1 MEKLR
6 TDRWAE
12 VAIVIQKNARRYIA
26 RQRYKKIQA
35 FIIKIQQVARKKH
48 GQATLHRLREYK
60 AATVIQSYW
69 RMHVIRKAF
78 LERRAFIIKL
88 QTVARSLV
96 AKKQFKV
103 AQQHKAATQIQRMIR
118 GWMVRRLYQTKR
130 QFIIRIQSSIR
141 RRQAR
146 KQLVVIKAEARSVS
160 HFKEVSYKLE
170 TRVVELTQSL
180 NRQKEEKGQLKVKAT
195 ELESLVRNWI
205 ERYDKLDERA
215 SQLDPSSAG
224 LDGGDTSATTDKAGN
239 WKQWN
244 TEREGLEQEYVSSLN
259 KIKHQD
265 KEIERLR
272 DELTKQKTEMTKLR
286 DTSQMAVQSLSG
298 VPNVTEL
305 KSQIAALKTQLS
317 HTLNRQPHRMIKQQS
332 SADPYSGAAL
342 SETDPK
348 QQGSSSSST
357 NFDIDLKV
365 AQELHTLLLDEQTLH
380 KEIYESLIRL
390 SITDPTTRGNS
401 GATDGDDDSAKQE
414 SSGQPIA
421 GHIHFPA
428 HVIDLCLTLMWKL
441 GDLAES
447 EQFIFSTIDVIRKH
461 CQVSSCIGRCLNS
474 AVQCRGRDSFSLL
487 SFSLSLSLFRNNR
500 GMMLW
505 LYISIGLPIL
515 TSSYH

>member
-48 GQATLHRLREYK
+48 GQATLQRLREYK

-130 QFIIRIQSSIR
+130 HFIIRIQSSIR

-224 LDGGDTSATTDKAGN
+224 LDDTSATTDNAGN

-332 SADPYSGAAL
+332 SADPYSGTAL
-342 SETDPK
+342 SQPDGK
-348 QQGSSSSST
+348 QQGSNT
-357 NFDIDLKV
+357 NFDIDLQV
-365 AQELHTLLLDEQTLH
+365 AQELHSLLLDEQTLH

-401 GATDGDDDSAKQE
+401 GATDGDDSSAKQE
-414 SSGQPIA
+414 ASQDGQPIA

-461 CQVSSCIGRCLNS
+461 CQVSSCGRGLN
-474 AVQCRGRDSFSLL
+474 VKMGCV
-487 SFSLSLSLFRNNR
+487 
-500 GMMLW
+500 
-505 LYISIGLPIL
+505 
-515 TSSYH
+515 